1 MAILLKRTIQFV
13 ALFFF
18 LAHGSLPHRH
28 HDELSQEENQKEHQQ
43 ADSFFDYL
51 AIAFHA
57 DLGDHNLKH
66 VITTQTDQEISA
78 TKSVVASVCSFS
90 LQQNNS
96 SKAIYEPVIAEEF
109 TFLIC
114 NQSKAPP
121 HRRGPPAVI

>member
-1 MAILLKRTIQFV
+1 MAMILKRSIQFI

-28 HDELSQEENQKEHQQ
+28 HDELSPEENQKEHQQ

-66 VITTQTDQEISA
+66 VITLQTDQEIA
-78 TKSVVASVCSFS
+78 APQAVIASVYSFPFHPES
-90 LQQNNS
+90 TS
-96 SKAIYEPVIAEEF
+96 SAFVQPVLAEEF
-109 TFLIC
+109 TFLLS

-121 HRRGPPAVI
+121 HRRGPPSVS